1 MRKVN
6 RIPKNNILFLSV
18 LLFGIFFFLVDILGI
33 LLPLRYGICFVA
45 EPLRYQG
52 NTMGYS
58 SRTYLETLFKMEE
71 FRKEYNEQK
80 ISMYE
85 KDVAN
90 SFYSVLKE
98 ENESLKKQISLS
110 NEDKKYVLAKVLRS
124 GSVDKVIL
132 SEGSDSGIAVG
143 DTVSLGKV
151 YVGNVLS
158 VDKDNCTVRLPSS
171 KGYSLEI
178 LIIRGEMESVRLGET
193 ISPLTRGVTRGSEKG
208 ILVENMSMNADLQN
222 GDLVVVNDPKVG
234 EYLVLGYLVGI
245 SDNPANTSRSGFVS
259 PVVEYDN
266 LMTVFVRV
274 SL

>member
-6 RIPKNNILFLSV
+6 RIPKNNILFLSL
-18 LLFGIFFFLVDILGI
+18 LLFGIFFFLFDILGI
-33 LLPLRYGICFVA
+33 LLPLRYGISFVA